1 MHLNWSKSHYD
12 CRSLF
17 HFFDLPE
24 RKMIWI
30 PLKERS
36 RTLWSYAFSEKYSEV
51 WERQLQNILI
61 TAVID
66 TEARLCELMNPKGA
80 PLMWAGLWHSDSCK
94 AKSEADSV
102 SEIADFGIGRPSSI
116 TFDIRPQTDGQITS
130 RKGFWWDPKKD
141 VCLHFMT
148 ELVLE
153 HVLSAVRQWWIYQW
167 V

>member
-1 MHLNWSKSHYD
+1 
-12 CRSLF
+12 
-17 HFFDLPE
+17 
-24 RKMIWI
+24 MIWI

-36 RTLWSYAFSEKYSEV
+36 GTLWSYAFSEKYSKV

-102 SEIADFGIGRPSSI
+102 SEIADWHWSAVIHHLWYQAADRWTDNLPKRFLMRSKKRRVPSLHDGIGFRVYIVHGASVVKYIS
-116 TFDIRPQTDGQITS
+116 
-130 RKGFWWDPKKD
+130 GFKTA
-141 VCLHFMT
+141 F
-148 ELVLE
+148 
-153 HVLSAVRQWWIYQW
+153 A
-167 V
+167 